1 MPPAATVRRKPRAT
15 VRGPSVGLIVGS
27 IVLAVVVLGGGLT
40 ALALSGALD
49 GLVGAPRLAG
59 GLQEAAGAAPTLP
72 PTWTPTPSAT
82 IGPSPSATQPTSPD
96 AAAQSLESDL
106 AALARLQMSVQN
118 YRRAIVTWGEI
129 INQSPGDLEAYY
141 GRAYSYLS
149 VTDRPASWDEFARY
163 SQAALADLE
172 QAFALSP
179 AASGDHYLA
188 RAWAFENLGSAAD
201 LRVDHDRL
209 IEISLENLRAGLSL
223 PHDNPLSA
231 YDAARLLLRLG
242 RCDEAMQE
250 IERLDTER
258 GAGLAPSPQ
267 LLYYRGVAL
276 ICMGRY
282 QEAWDALHASA
293 DLEFNCETEYQLAL
307 AYYLLGRIDD
317 MFWNLY
323 NATMDCV
330 SQQGHGNYF
339 QALVMY
345 EVNQMGRA
353 HSSLDKGFRESGDPW
368 ELKAYVEG
376 LMLAEEGKREEAIG
390 RLQQAELT
398 LLPIR
403 GPFLDRI
410 RRELA
415 ALGGSRVV
423 ATPMAA
429 PAATPIPPLPAGHP
443 TPAPIR
449 RVLHNQGSGEL
460 QLAPGERLLL
470 HFRGPAGFTISSA
483 RQLHIHLLPATAAAE
498 PGLELQLF
506 DVDKRRWEDFSP
518 RWGQNVIDA
527 PDRFFYGSGD
537 LFIRLHNPG
546 QSSVSIYDVGLD
558 LSVIDDYGEHVR
570 WSFLDS

>member
-1 MPPAATVRRKPRAT
+1 MLV
-15 VRGPSVGLIVGS
+15 
-27 IVLAVVVLGGGLT
+27 VVVLGGGLT
-40 ALALSGALD
+40 ALALSGS
-49 GLVGAPRLAG
+49 PG
-59 GLQEAAGAAPTLP
+59 GLLGTARPAGSAAESPAPTLP
-72 PTWTPTPSAT
+72 PAWTPTPSPTIAPSRTPTPAQLSTANAT
-82 IGPSPSATQPTSPD
+82 
-96 AAAQSLESDL
+96 AAMQETDPAVV
-106 AALARLQMSVQN
+106 ARRQMWAQN
-118 YRRAIVTWGEI
+118 YRGAMATWGEVI
-129 INQSPGDLEAYY
+129 QQNPQDHQAYFA
-141 GRAYSYLS
+141 RAYSYLW
-149 VTDRPASWDEFARY
+149 VTLRPGSWGEFVDY

-179 AASGDHYLA
+179 AVNGDHYLA

-223 PHDNPLSA
+223 PHDNPLST

-345 EVNQMGRA
+345 EVNQTGRA

-368 ELKAYVEG
+368 ELKAYVDG
-376 LMLAEEGKREEAIG
+376 LILAEEGKREEAIG

-410 RRELA
+410 RRDLA
-415 ALGGSRVV
+415 ALGGRPLA
-423 ATPMAA
+423 ATPK
-429 PAATPIPPLPAGHP
+429 PLPEATPIPPLPPDHP
-443 TPAPIR
+443 TPPPVV
-449 RVLHNQGSGEL
+449 RVLHNARSGALEI
-460 QLAPGERLLL
+460 APGGTLML
-470 HFRGPAGFTISSA
+470 HFRGPSGFTFTSA
-483 RQLHIHLLPATAAAE
+483 RTLEIYLVSAE
-498 PGLELQLF
+498 TSGGPELEMQLF
-506 DVDKRRWEDFSP
+506 DPSLQTWEEFEP
-518 RWGQNVIDA
+518 NWGSNPISDSG
-527 PDRFFYGSGD
+527 RFLDGAGD
-537 LFIRLHNPG
+537 LFIRLHNPARERVAIG
-546 QSSVSIYDVGLD
+546 DVGLE
-558 LSVIDDYGEHVR
+558 LAVIDDDGNRVT
-570 WSFLDS
+570 WSFLES